1 MATELTLGAVLP
13 TTEIDAD
20 PAAIRDFAQAVE
32 AMGFEHLLIY
42 DHVLGADISVH
53 TDLAGAP
60 YTKDTPFHEI
70 FVTLGFIAAATE
82 RLKLATAVVVLP
94 QRQTALAAKQVAQLA
109 VLSGNRFRLGIG
121 SGWNHVEYEALS
133 ENFRNRGRRQEEQVE
148 LMRRLWTEEVVNFE
162 GEFHTVTAAG
172 IAPRPTAPIEVW
184 FGGQAEPQL
193 RRCARIGDGWFPV
206 TPPTPET
213 AEQMERIRGY
223 LREAGRA
230 PASFGVEP
238 QAQFRGGNPELW
250 RSHLERW
257 EQIGATHISIATMN
271 AGLENT
277 DDHINAARQYREA
290 VLA

>member
-32 AMGFEHLLIY
+32 QLGFNHLLIY
-42 DHVLGADISVH
+42 DHVLGADTSVH
-53 TDLAGAP
+53 RDLAGAP
-60 YTKDTPFHEI
+60 YTKDSPFHEI

-94 QRQTALAAKQVAQLA
+94 QRQTALVAKQVAQLA

-121 SGWNHVEYEALS
+121 SGWNHVEYEALG

-148 LMRRLWTEEVVNFE
+148 LMRRLWTEEVVNFD

-172 IAPRPTAPIEVW
+172 IAPRPTAPIEIW

-206 TPPTPET
+206 TPPTPE
-213 AEQMERIRGY
+213 AAGQMERIRGY
-223 LREAGRA
+223 LREAGRD
-230 PASFGVEP
+230 PADFGVEP
-238 QAQFRGGNPELW
+238 QAQFRGGNPDLW
-250 RSHLERW
+250 RSHLQSW
-257 EQIGATHISIATMN
+257 EEIGATAISIATMN
-271 AGLENT
+271 AGFENV
-277 DDHINAARQYREA
+277 DDHIDAVRQYREA

>member
-20 PAAIRDFAQAVE
+20 PSAIRDFAQAVE

-94 QRQTALAAKQVAQLA
+94 QRQTALVAKQVAQLA

-223 LREAGRA
+223 LREAGRDS
-230 PASFGVEP
+230 ASFGVEP
-238 QAQFRGGNPELW
+238 QAQFRGGNPDLW
-250 RSHLERW
+250 RSHLQSW
-257 EQIGATHISIATMN
+257 EEIGATAISIATMN
-271 AGLENT
+271 AGLETT

-290 VLA
+290 ILA

>member
-32 AMGFEHLLIY
+32 QLGFNHLLIY
-42 DHVLGADISVH
+42 DHVLGADTSVH
-53 TDLAGAP
+53 RDLAGAP
-60 YTKDTPFHEI
+60 YTKDSPFHEI

-94 QRQTALAAKQVAQLA
+94 QRQTALVAKQVAQLA

-121 SGWNHVEYEALS
+121 SGWNHVEYEALG

-172 IAPRPTAPIEVW
+172 IAPRPTAPIEIW

-193 RRCARIGDGWFPV
+193 RRCAQIGDGWFPV
-206 TPPTPET
+206 TPPTPE
-213 AEQMERIRGY
+213 AAGQMERIRGY
-223 LREAGRA
+223 LREAGRD
-230 PASFGVEP
+230 PADFGVEP
-238 QAQFRGGNPELW
+238 QAQFRGGNPDLW
-250 RSHLERW
+250 RSHLQSW
-257 EQIGATHISIATMN
+257 EEIGATAISIATMN
-271 AGLENT
+271 AGFENV
-277 DDHINAARQYREA
+277 DDHIEATRQYREA

>member
-20 PAAIRDFAQAVE
+20 PSAIRDFAQAVE

-121 SGWNHVEYEALS
+121 SGWNHVEYEALG

-148 LMRRLWTEEVVNFE
+148 LMRRLWTEEVVDFD
-162 GEFHTVTAAG
+162 GEFHKVTAAG

-206 TPPTPET
+206 TPPTPEA

-223 LREAGRA
+223 LREADRD

-250 RSHLERW
+250 RSHLQSW
-257 EQIGATHISIATMN
+257 EEIGATAISIATMN
-271 AGLENT
+271 AGLETT
-277 DDHINAARQYREA
+277 DDHINAAREYREA

>member
-32 AMGFEHLLIY
+32 QLGFNHLLIY
-42 DHVLGADISVH
+42 DHVLGADTSVH
-53 TDLAGAP
+53 RDLAGAP
-60 YTKDTPFHEI
+60 YTKDSPFHEI

-94 QRQTALAAKQVAQLA
+94 QRQTALVAKQVAQLA

-121 SGWNHVEYEALS
+121 SGWNHVEYEALG

-172 IAPRPTAPIEVW
+172 IAPRPTAPIEIW

-193 RRCARIGDGWFPV
+193 RRCAQIGDGWFPV
-206 TPPTPET
+206 TPPTPE
-213 AEQMERIRGY
+213 AAGQMERIRGY
-223 LREAGRA
+223 LREAGRD
-230 PASFGVEP
+230 PADFGVEP
-238 QAQFRGGNPELW
+238 QAQFRGGNPDLW
-250 RSHLERW
+250 RSHLQSW
-257 EQIGATHISIATMN
+257 EEIGATAISVATMN
-271 AGLENT
+271 AGFENV
-277 DDHINAARQYREA
+277 DDHIDAVRQYREA

>member
-32 AMGFEHLLIY
+32 QLGFNHLLIY
-42 DHVLGADISVH
+42 DHVLGADTSVH
-53 TDLAGAP
+53 RDLAGAP
-60 YTKDTPFHEI
+60 YTKDSPFHEI

-94 QRQTALAAKQVAQLA
+94 QRQTALVAKQVAQLA

-121 SGWNHVEYEALS
+121 SGWNHVEYEALG

-172 IAPRPTAPIEVW
+172 IAPRPTAPIEIW

-206 TPPTPET
+206 TPPTPE
-213 AEQMERIRGY
+213 AAGQMERIRGY
-223 LREAGRA
+223 LREAGRD
-230 PASFGVEP
+230 PADFGVEP
-238 QAQFRGGNPELW
+238 QAQFRGGNPDLW
-250 RSHLERW
+250 RSHLQSW
-257 EQIGATHISIATMN
+257 EEIGATAISIATMN
-271 AGLENT
+271 AGSENV
-277 DDHINAARQYREA
+277 DDHIDAVRQYREA

>member
-32 AMGFEHLLIY
+32 QLGFNHLLIY
-42 DHVLGADISVH
+42 DHVLGADTSVH
-53 TDLAGAP
+53 RDLAGAP
-60 YTKDTPFHEI
+60 YTKDSPFHEI

-94 QRQTALAAKQVAQLA
+94 QRQTALVAKQVAQLA

-121 SGWNHVEYEALS
+121 SGWNHVEYEALG

-172 IAPRPTAPIEVW
+172 IAPRPPAPIEIW

-193 RRCARIGDGWFPV
+193 RRCAQIGDGWFPV
-206 TPPTPET
+206 TPPTPE
-213 AEQMERIRGY
+213 AAGQMERIRGY
-223 LREAGRA
+223 LREAGRD
-230 PASFGVEP
+230 PADFGVEP
-238 QAQFRGGNPELW
+238 QAQFRGGNPDLW
-250 RSHLERW
+250 RSHLQSW
-257 EQIGATHISIATMN
+257 EEIGATAISIATMN
-271 AGLENT
+271 AGFENV
-277 DDHINAARQYREA
+277 DDHIEATRQYREA

>member
-32 AMGFEHLLIY
+32 QLGFNHLLIY
-42 DHVLGADISVH
+42 DHVLGADTSVH
-53 TDLAGAP
+53 RDLAGAP
-60 YTKDTPFHEI
+60 YTKDSPFHEI

-94 QRQTALAAKQVAQLA
+94 QRQTALVAKQVAQLA

-121 SGWNHVEYEALS
+121 SGWNHVEYEALG

-172 IAPRPTAPIEVW
+172 IAPRPTAPIEIW

-193 RRCARIGDGWFPV
+193 RRCAQIGDGWFPV
-206 TPPTPET
+206 TPPTPE
-213 AEQMERIRGY
+213 AAGQMERIRGY
-223 LREAGRA
+223 LREAGRD
-230 PASFGVEP
+230 PADFGVEP
-238 QAQFRGGNPELW
+238 QAQFRGGNPDLW
-250 RSHLERW
+250 RSHLQSW
-257 EQIGATHISIATMN
+257 EEIGATAISIATMN
-271 AGLENT
+271 AGFET
-277 DDHINAARQYREA
+277 VDDHIDAVRQYREA

>member
-32 AMGFEHLLIY
+32 QLGFNHLLIY
-42 DHVLGADISVH
+42 DHVLGADTSVH
-53 TDLAGAP
+53 RDLAGAP
-60 YTKDTPFHEI
+60 YTKDSPFHEI

-94 QRQTALAAKQVAQLA
+94 QRQTALVAKQVAQLA

-121 SGWNHVEYEALS
+121 SGWNHVEYEALG

-172 IAPRPTAPIEVW
+172 IAPRPTAPIEIW

-193 RRCARIGDGWFPV
+193 RRCAQIGDGWFPV
-206 TPPTPET
+206 TPPTPE
-213 AEQMERIRGY
+213 AAGQMERIRGY
-223 LREAGRA
+223 LREAGRD
-230 PASFGVEP
+230 PADFGVEP
-238 QAQFRGGNPELW
+238 QAQFRGGNPDLW
-250 RSHLERW
+250 RSHLQSW
-257 EQIGATHISIATMN
+257 EEIGATAISIATMN
-271 AGLENT
+271 AGFENV
-277 DDHINAARQYREA
+277 DDHIDAVRQYREA